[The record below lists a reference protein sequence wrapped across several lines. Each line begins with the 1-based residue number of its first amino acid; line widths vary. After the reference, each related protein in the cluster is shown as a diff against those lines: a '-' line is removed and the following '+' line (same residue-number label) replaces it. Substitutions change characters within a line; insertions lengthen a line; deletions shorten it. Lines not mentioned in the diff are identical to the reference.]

1 MILVKSETIENYV
14 KKGWWSEQTIGDLLL
29 HWSERR
35 ASELAVV
42 DPPNKFEI
50 SGCRPERWT
59 WGELLVQV
67 GRHPGDA
74 LAELRGAA
82 CDLFGM
88 RH

>member
-1 MILVKSETIENYV
+1 MILVNSETIENYV

-67 GRHPGDA
+67 AKEHRLQGRHQFLG
-74 LAELRGAA
+74 LVSQLS
-82 CDLFGM
+82 
-88 RH
+88 